1 MIEKYDIDVK
11 VPLGIRK
18 GSMELEFMDDKI
30 SGCMKLFGN
39 MTPFSGYVQNGQIHI
54 TGTLQTRIR
63 TISYRGSGAK
73 KEDEIHLQ
81 LRRVGLVGREDIY
94 ELHGVPQTQLQNEA

>member
-1 MIEKYDIDVK
+1 MIEKYDIEVK

-18 GSMELEFMDDKI
+18 GSMKLEVLDDKI
-30 SGCMKLFGN
+30 NGWMQLFGN
-39 MTPFSGYVQNGQIHI
+39 VTTFTGCIENGQIHI

-73 KEDEIHLQ
+73 KADEIHLQ
-81 LRRVGLVGREDIY
+81 LRSVGLAGREDIY
-94 ELHGVPQTQLQNEA
+94 ELHGVPKEQRQNES

>member
-18 GSMELEFMDDKI
+18 GSMELEFMDGKVC
-30 SGCMKLFGN
+30 GCMKLFGN
-39 MTPFSGYVQNGQIHI
+39 MTPFTGYIQDGQIYLA
-54 TGTLQTRIR
+54 GTFQTRIK

-73 KEDEIHLQ
+73 KEDGIHLQ
-81 LRRVGLVGREDIY
+81 LRSVGLVGREDIY
-94 ELHGVPQTQLQNEA
+94 ELYGVQQAQR